1 MIPVDW
7 VAVAPALLVAVGAIV
22 ALMMD
27 AFWPFRS
34 WLAPAIS
41 ATVAVLLA
49 GAELLHTGGP
59 DRYTFALSLIIL
71 IGALLVLVVANVMN
85 YEQSIPPGEFHFLLL
100 ASVSGA
106 LTMVAAR
113 DLVTLIVALEL
124 LSFPSIALVGLRQ
137 GDRVAIRSAWT
148 FFLASI
154 VSSAITLMGASL
166 LYGIAGTLSY
176 KGIDAALANS
186 QMPRQVI
193 AVAVVLTLIGFLFK
207 LGAVPFHMW
216 IPDTYRGAS
225 VVVAGYLSAIS
236 KAAALGA
243 LVIFL
248 AVALPHAF
256 HIWMPL
262 MAVVSALTMTLGNI
276 GALRQRD
283 GVGLLA
289 WSSIAQAGF
298 LITPTVGLFA
308 RDGLSAPVQYL
319 AVYALANLVAFAVLA
334 VVLRSRGSTSF
345 DELAG
350 LARTDLLLG
359 GTLAFALLTLA
370 GFPPAI
376 IGLLTKY
383 VVLRPVVDAHYYVLA
398 AIMAVNV
405 ALGLAYYLRLL
416 VRLFEAPG
424 GDPYVSPS
432 PPYAVRIARTGI
444 LLGALGLVTLSAW
457 PDLLLRHLP

>member
-7 VAVAPALLVAVGAIV
+7 VTVGPALIVAVAGLV
-22 ALMMD
+22 ALMAD
-27 AFWPFRS
+27 SFWPTRT
-34 WLAPAIS
+34 WLGSAIPS
-41 ATVAVLLA
+41 TIGVLIA
-49 GAELLHTGGP
+49 GGELLHTHGR
-59 DRYTFALSLIIL
+59 DDYTFALSLMIL
-71 IGALLVLVVANVMN
+71 IGTLLVLIVANVMN

-100 ASVSGA
+100 SSVAGA

-113 DLVTLIVALEL
+113 DLVTLLVSLEL
-124 LSFPSIALVGLRQ
+124 LSLPSIALVGLRQ
-137 GDRVAIRSAWT
+137 GDRAAIRSAWT
-148 FFLASI
+148 FFLASV
-154 VSSAITLMGASL
+154 VSTAITLMGVSL
-166 LYGIAGTLSY
+166 LYGIAGSLSY
-176 KGIDAALANS
+176 PEIDHALRDS
-186 QMPRQVI
+186 SMPHSVI

-216 IPDTYRGAS
+216 IPDTYRGSS
-225 VVVAGYLSAIS
+225 VVVAGYLSAVS

-243 LVIFL
+243 LFILL

-256 HIWMPL
+256 DIWMPL

-319 AVYALANLVAFAVLA
+319 AVYALANLVAFSVLA
-334 VVLRSRGSTSF
+334 IVLRTRGSTSF

-350 LARTDLLLG
+350 LARTDLMLG
-359 GTLAFALLTLA
+359 GSLAFSLLALA

-398 AIMAVNV
+398 AFMAVNV
-405 ALGLAYYLRLL
+405 ALGLAYYLRLF
-416 VRLFEAPG
+416 VRLFEAPAG
-424 GDPYVSPS
+424 EPYVSPS
-432 PPYAVRIARTGI
+432 PPYAVRIARTGV
-444 LLGALGLVTLSAW
+444 LLGLAGLVLLSVW
-457 PDLLLRHLP
+457 PDLLFEHLP